1 MTTIFIKRSVLLVL
15 VAAFTAIA
23 VVVTSCGIAA
33 ATTMR
38 GQPKVVVVDA
48 GHGGM
53 DGGVVG
59 SSGVKESD
67 LNLLIAKE
75 LQRQLEN
82 GGVKVVMTRT
92 GEGAI
97 GATKKQDM
105 QNRKKIIVEAQPD
118 LVVSVHI
125 NKFSSTKR
133 RGVQVFYDDTGIGKY
148 FAEHLQNTVNQAL
161 NSKYTSRSDYVAIKG
176 DLFITKCYSCPSVIV
191 ECGFLSNAEDE
202 KLLLTAAYRQEVA
215 EVIAGAC
222 LDILGA

>member
-1 MTTIFIKRSVLLVL
+1 MTTIFIKKSVLLVL
-15 VAAFTAIA
+15 VAALTVVAVVATSCRIA
-23 VVVTSCGIAA
+23 V
-33 ATTMR
+33 ATTVR

-59 SSGVKESD
+59 STGVKESD
-67 LNLLIAKE
+67 LNLMIAKE
-75 LQRQLEN
+75 LQKHLER

-92 GEGAI
+92 DEGAI

-105 QNRKKIIVEAQPD
+105 QNRKKIIVEACPD
-118 LVVSVHI
+118 VVVSVHI
-125 NKFSSTKR
+125 NKFGSSKR
-133 RGVQVFYDDTGIGKY
+133 RGVQVFYDDTGIGQY
-148 FAEHLQNTVNQAL
+148 FAEHLQNVVNQAL

-176 DLFITKCYSCPSVIV
+176 DLFITKCYACPSVIV

-202 KLLLTAAYRQEVA
+202 KLLLTDTYRREVA
-215 EVIAGAC
+215 GVIASAC

>member
-1 MTTIFIKRSVLLVL
+1 MTTIFIKRSVLLVTL
-15 VAAFTAIA
+15 VAVTAI
-23 VVVTSCGIAA
+23 VVVATSCGLVV
-33 ATTMR
+33 TTMR

-59 SSGVKESD
+59 STGVKESD
-67 LNLLIAKE
+67 LNLMIAKE
-75 LQRQLEN
+75 LQKELEK

-118 LVVSVHI
+118 VVVSVHI
-125 NKFSSTKR
+125 NKFSSSKR
-133 RGVQVFYDDTGIGKY
+133 RGVQVFYDDTGVGKN

-161 NSKYTSRSDYVAIKG
+161 NSKYTSRSDYTAIKG
-176 DLFITKCYSCPSVIV
+176 DLFITKCYACPSVIV

-202 KLLLTAAYRQEVA
+202 KLLLTATYRREVA
-215 EVIAGAC
+215 GVIASAC

>member
-1 MTTIFIKRSVLLVL
+1 M
-15 VAAFTAIA
+15 
-23 VVVTSCGIAA
+23 
-33 ATTMR
+33 
-38 GQPKVVVVDA
+38 VVVDA

-67 LNLLIAKE
+67 LNLMIAKE
-75 LQRQLEN
+75 LQKELEK

-118 LVVSVHI
+118 VVVSVHI
-125 NKFSSTKR
+125 NKFSSSKR
-133 RGVQVFYDDTGIGKY
+133 RGVQVFYDDTGVGKN

-161 NSKYTSRSDYVAIKG
+161 NSKYTSRSDYIAIKG
-176 DLFITKCYSCPSVIV
+176 DLFITKCYACPSVIV

-202 KLLLTAAYRQEVA
+202 KLLLTDTYRREVA
-215 EVIAGAC
+215 GVIASAC

>member
-1 MTTIFIKRSVLLVL
+1 MTTLFIKKSVLLAIVITLVVVL
-15 VAAFTAIA
+15 VA
-23 VVVTSCGIAA
+23 TSCGIV
-33 ATTMR
+33 ATATST
-38 GQPKVVVVDA
+38 QPKVVVVDA

-59 SSGVKESD
+59 STGVKESD
-67 LNLLIAKE
+67 LNLMIAKE
-75 LQRQLEN
+75 LQKQLER

-118 LVVSVHI
+118 VVVSVHI
-125 NKFSSTKR
+125 NKFSSSKR
-133 RGVQVFYDDTGIGKY
+133 RGVQVFYDDTGVGKN
-148 FAEHLQNTVNQAL
+148 FAEHLQNNVNQAL
-161 NSKYTSRSDYVAIKG
+161 NSKYTGRSDYIAIKG
-176 DLFITKCYSCPSVIV
+176 DLFITKCYACPSVIV

-202 KLLLTAAYRQEVA
+202 KLLLTDTYRREVA
-215 EVIAGAC
+215 GVIASAC

>member
-1 MTTIFIKRSVLLVL
+1 MTTLFIKKSVLLAIVVTLVVVAL
-15 VAAFTAIA
+15 VA
-23 VVVTSCGIAA
+23 TSCGIV
-33 ATTMR
+33 ATATST
-38 GQPKVVVVDA
+38 QPKVVVVDA

-59 SSGVKESD
+59 STGVKESD
-67 LNLLIAKE
+67 LNLMIARE
-75 LQRQLEN
+75 LQRELER

-92 GEGAI
+92 GEGAT

-118 LVVSVHI
+118 VVVSVHI
-125 NKFSSTKR
+125 NKFSSSKR
-133 RGVQVFYDDTGIGKY
+133 RGVQVFYDDTGVGKN

-161 NSKYTSRSDYVAIKG
+161 NSKYTGRSDYIAIKG
-176 DLFITKCYSCPSVIV
+176 DLFITKCYACPSVIV

-202 KLLLTAAYRQEVA
+202 KLLLTDTYRREVA
-215 EVIAGAC
+215 GVIANAC

>member
-1 MTTIFIKRSVLLVL
+1 MTTIFIRRSVLLVAL
-15 VAAFTAIA
+15 VAVTAI
-23 VVVTSCGIAA
+23 VVVATSCGLV

-59 SSGVKESD
+59 STGVKESD
-67 LNLLIAKE
+67 LNLMIAKE
-75 LQRQLEN
+75 LQKELEK

-118 LVVSVHI
+118 VVVSVHI
-125 NKFSSTKR
+125 NKFSSSKR
-133 RGVQVFYDDTGIGKY
+133 RGVQVFYDDTGVGKY

-161 NSKYTSRSDYVAIKG
+161 NSKYTSRSDYIAIKG
-176 DLFITKCYSCPSVIV
+176 DLFITKCYACPSVIV

-202 KLLLTAAYRQEVA
+202 KLLLTDTYRREVA
-215 EVIAGAC
+215 GVIASAC

>member
-1 MTTIFIKRSVLLVL
+1 MTTIFIKRSVLLVTL
-15 VAAFTAIA
+15 VAVTAIA
-23 VVVTSCGIAA
+23 VVATSCGIAVA
-33 ATTMR
+33 ATMR
-38 GQPKVVVVDA
+38 GQQKVVVVDA

-59 SSGVKESD
+59 STGVKESD
-67 LNLLIAKE
+67 LNLMIARELQKE
-75 LQRQLEN
+75 LEK

-118 LVVSVHI
+118 VVVSVHI
-125 NKFSSTKR
+125 NKFSSSKR
-133 RGVQVFYDDTGIGKY
+133 RGVQVFYDDTGVGKN

-161 NSKYTSRSDYVAIKG
+161 NSKYTSRSDYIAIKA
-176 DLFITKCYSCPSVIV
+176 DLLITKCYSCPSVIV

-202 KLLLTAAYRQEVA
+202 KLLLTDTYRREVA
-215 EVIAGAC
+215 GVIAGAC
-222 LDILGA
+222 LDVLGE